1 MKCKH
6 FWNIIAGFA
15 LVVFTVTGLAD
26 SNKLSKKLKDKAQGG
41 GNERVSVIVQY
52 HAMPD
57 SAENDRLTGL
67 NAQNKRAYG
76 KLKMRAL
83 EVKAS
88 KLSKLANHPKVRFVT
103 LDNAVESYS
112 QAARVTANM
121 PVKGTDNYSYRGSGV
136 GVAVIDSGV
145 YLHEDQDEGGML
157 QYSFLGGQFNAPGNS
172 QPLSDDFGHGTH
184 VAGIISGDGSNSAK
198 KRNKGVAK
206 EAPIVSLQVL
216 DSDGR
221 GVVSDVIAALD
232 WILQYGTARDLQVV
246 NMSLGKAVETE
257 AAQDPLVQAVEAVW
271 DAGYVVVCSAGNYG
285 RDGHFTITSPANS
298 RKVITV
304 GSLTYNGTGTDISD
318 DYVSTYSSR
327 GPTLHDHVLKP
338 DLVAPGNRFIA
349 AIPEVAQL
357 RTDLPNRVE
366 LCSAGNC
373 DDDYLK
379 LSGTSMAAAVVSATV
394 ARMLEKDPTLSPD
407 TVKARLMRSAR
418 KIAGDPTVVGA
429 GVLDIDAAMN
439 DTGVMTVPALS
450 PMMALGT
457 DENGSTVVLVE
468 NSGYLWSDAQW
479 AAGYLW

>member
-216 DSDGR
+216 DSRWTGR
-221 GVVSDVIAALD
+221 GLGRDRRPGLD
-232 WILQYGTARDLQVV
+232 PAERHRQGHSGGQHVARQGRG
-246 NMSLGKAVETE
+246 NE

-271 DAGYVVVCSAGNYG
+271 DAGIVVVASAGNYG
-285 RDGHFTITSPANS
+285 RDGHFTITSPGNS

-304 GSLTYNGTGTDISD
+304 GSLTDNETGTDLSD
-318 DYVSTYSSR
+318 DFVSTYSSR

-338 DLVAPGNRFIA
+338 DLLAPGNRVVA
-349 AIPEVAQL
+349 AIPEVA
-357 RTDLPNRVE
+357 
-366 LCSAGNC
+366 
-373 DDDYLK
+373 
-379 LSGTSMAAAVVSATV
+379 AAAHRPARPRGDSAAPAT
-394 ARMLEKDPTLSPD
+394 AMTTTWNCPAPAWRPPWSRPPSP
-407 TVKARLMRSAR
+407 
-418 KIAGDPTVVGA
+418 
-429 GVLDIDAAMN
+429 
-439 DTGVMTVPALS
+439 
-450 PMMALGT
+450 
-457 DENGSTVVLVE
+457 
-468 NSGYLWSDAQW
+468 
-479 AAGYLW
+479 